1 MHKYN
6 IYLYTLYTYTLKYGK
21 HLLFYCLFR
30 YTYHYN
36 WNYVFSMFFVTTQWL
51 LWRFNLPFLWFEW
64 HGGCLWKWTGVHLTY
79 LILHNLISVVVQ
91 SSLQTFQNWQP
102 LRWNPIEKNNLIH
115 IVGMLVIQIHVSW
128 FGIVLPDLFHESL
141 LNTT

>member
-1 MHKYN
+1 MARKFKTMKLFIP
-6 IYLYTLYTYTLKYGK
+6 IYLSLQLK
-21 HLLFYCLFR
+21 LRIL
-30 YTYHYN
+30 N
-36 WNYVFSMFFVTTQWL
+36 VFVTTQWL

-128 FGIVLPDLFHESL
+128 FGIVLPDLFHELL
-141 LNTT
+141 LNIT